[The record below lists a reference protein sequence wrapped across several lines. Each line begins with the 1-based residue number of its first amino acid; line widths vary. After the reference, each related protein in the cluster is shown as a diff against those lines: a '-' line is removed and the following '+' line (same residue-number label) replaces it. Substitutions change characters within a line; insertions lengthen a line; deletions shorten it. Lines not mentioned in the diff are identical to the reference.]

1 MEYYFFHHPVEPILH
16 TLYKGIFAVWVTVGF
31 SSAIGTYCAIHTIY
45 SWNFTSSLNY
55 YGNITDPDIHIP
67 CPVLNLYVPLQSLVL
82 NPNVPLPRPML
93 NPDVPLPS
101 HVSEDA
107 SKKKKVRSSDWIDF
121 WFLCFD
127 RTICFYIVCIF

>member
-31 SSAIGTYCAIHTIY
+31 SSAIGTFCAIHTIY

-67 CPVLNLYVPLQSLVL
+67 CPVLNLYVTLQSLVL
-82 NPNVPLPRPML
+82 YPNIPLPRPML
-93 NPDVPLPS
+93 NPDVPLQS
-101 HVSEDA
+101 HVPEDT
-107 SKKKKVRSSDWIDF
+107 SKQK
-121 WFLCFD
+121 
-127 RTICFYIVCIF
+127 